1 LSHSDRGIKAD
12 NLDDS
17 FTMNYSP
24 EIETSN
30 NVKNILESGKNDNNK
45 SNIITKLQNVIPSVK
60 KISLKLLKDIFK
72 GLNNLC

>member
-1 LSHSDRGIKAD
+1 MSHSDRGIKAD